1 MCCKLILDGCNV
13 AMARACSLLV
23 LLLCNDVVLPLFA
36 GSGEQVSKELC
47 GLHLKVSV
55 LKSYK
60 ELQ

>member
-1 MCCKLILDGCNV
+1 
-13 AMARACSLLV
+13 MARACSLLV
-23 LLLCNDVVLPLFA
+23 LLLCNDVVLHLFA

-47 GLHLKVSV
+47 GLHLKISV